1 MKQYNTFDGTK
12 DGIVGQSLAVSKCW
26 CGGKAK
32 GKGRT
37 LECEHRECG
46 SAVMQKTRSLA
57 IAKWNK
63 AMEEIRAL
71 PPETLCVLPYRGGA
85 ALQRAL
91 SKTIKGN

>member
-1 MKQYNTFDGTK
+1 MKQYNTFDGTQ
-12 DGIVGQSLAVSKCW
+12 DGIVEQPLAASKCW

-32 GKGRT
+32 GKGRM
-37 LECEHRECG
+37 LECSNRECG
-46 SAVMQKTRSLA
+46 SVVMQKTRSLA